1 MKQGSVLLFI
11 LYLSHH
17 AFAQPPERY
26 LIEECVKNNY
36 TERSCE
42 KVFCQPWQTCISGT
56 CQCKIPYQCPK
67 NGTSVCSIVRRSFP
81 TYCQLK
87 SYECRQ
93 KFSKFLNR
101 GSCNPGDR
109 FNLLFSHTN
118 VSSEGIVQAELSNLE
133 QSYIC
138 GKGLTINEANVI
150 CRHLGYVR
158 GANSKESVE
167 PDENQGSLECL
178 KATCRGMETRLAE
191 CGLRKMSLAAGK
203 LAKVTCSTGHRGCN
217 AKEFRCVNGKC
228 VLLTRT
234 CDGMNDCGDLSDE
247 LCCKACKRKHFHCN
261 SDVCIPSSYVCNNEL
276 DCLTGED
283 ELNCNKTGGT
293 QEVETAGRKRNNKE
307 ESNQVIESMDEE
319 RKRIKTLLPVISCG
333 IRNHT
338 VTRRKR
344 IIGGFSA
351 QPLEFP
357 WQVAIR
363 ADSEAINCGGAYI
376 GGCWVLT
383 AAHCVRRSRLH
394 IYRIWTGILDS
405 LTYNAGIDTYSL
417 KDMIIHENYNSKTYE
432 NDIALLEMKTKNQGT
447 PCSPP
452 NTMPV
457 CVPWSQYMFRDGQQ
471 CKVSGWG
478 LDEESTR
485 QYVLKWGYVN
495 LMDNCS
501 EIYKNRY
508 FKGMECAG
516 TDDGS
521 VDACKGDS
529 GGPLVC
535 FDPNNVGYLWGIVS
549 WGENCG
555 EKGHPGVYT
564 KVALYYDWIARHTGI
579 DLISKYNV

>member
-1 MKQGSVLLFI
+1 MRQGPVLLFI

-17 AFAQPPERY
+17 AFAQGPENF

-42 KVFCQPWQTCISGT
+42 KVFCEPWQTCIAGT

-67 NGTSVCSIVRRSFP
+67 NGTSVCSNVRRSFQ

-93 KFSKFLNR
+93 KFTKFMNR

-109 FNLLFSHTN
+109 FNILFSHIYT
-118 VSSEGIVQAELSNLE
+118 SSEGIVQVELSNSE
-133 QSYIC
+133 TSYIC

-150 CRHLGYVR
+150 CRHLGFAR
-158 GANSKESVE
+158 GADRTEAIE
-167 PDENQGSLECL
+167 PDENQVSLQCL
-178 KATCRGMETRLAE
+178 KPTCRGMETRLAE
-191 CGLRKMSLAAGK
+191 CGLRRMSLTTGK
-203 LAKVTCSTGHRGCN
+203 LAKVACSAEYRGCN
-217 AKEFRCVNGKC
+217 AREFRCVNGKC
-228 VLLTRT
+228 IDLTRT
-234 CDGMNDCGDLSDE
+234 CDGMNDCGDSSDE
-247 LCCKACKRKHFHCN
+247 LCCKACNKKAFHCN

-283 ELNCNKTGGT
+283 EHNCDKTGR
-293 QEVETAGRKRNNKE
+293 AK
-307 ESNQVIESMDEE
+307 EE

-333 IRNHT
+333 ISDHT
-338 VTRRKR
+338 VIRRKR
-344 IIGGFSA
+344 IIGGFTA

-363 ADSEAINCGGAYI
+363 SKGQTVDCGGTYI

-383 AAHCVRRSRLH
+383 AAHCVQRSHLQ
-394 IYRIWTGILDS
+394 IYRIWTGMLDS
-405 LTYNAGIDTYSL
+405 IKYITRIETYSL
-417 KDMIIHENYNSKTYE
+417 KNMIIHENYNSETYE
-432 NDIALLEMKTKNQGT
+432 NDIALLEMRTKNKGT

-452 NTMPV
+452 DTVPL
-457 CVPWSQYMFRDGQQ
+457 CIPWSQYMFRGGQQ

-478 LDEESTR
+478 LGEASKK
-485 QYVLKWGYVN
+485 QIVLKWGYVN

-535 FDPNNVGYLWGIVS
+535 FDSNNVGYLWGIV
-549 WGENCG
+549 GRRETCG
-555 EKGHPGVYT
+555 ERGQPGLYT
-564 KVALYYDWIARHTGI
+564 KVALYFEWIARHTGI
-579 DLISKYNV
+579 NLISKYNL

>member
-1 MKQGSVLLFI
+1 LKI
-11 LYLSHH
+11 LNN
-17 AFAQPPERY
+17 Y

-36 TERSCE
+36 TELSCE
-42 KVFCQPWQTCISGT
+42 KVFCQPWQTCITGT
-56 CQCKIPYQCPK
+56 CHCKIPYQCPK
-67 NGTSVCSIVRRSFP
+67 NGTSVCSNIKKSFQ

-93 KFSKFLNR
+93 RFSKFLSR
-101 GSCNPGDR
+101 GSCNPEGR
-109 FNLLFSHTN
+109 FNVFFNDTN
-118 VSSEGIVQAELSNLE
+118 AWSEGIIQVEINNSNK
-133 QSYIC
+133 SFIC
-138 GKGLTINEANVI
+138 GKGLTIHEANVI
-150 CRHLGYVR
+150 CRHLGFVR
-158 GANSKESVE
+158 GADSKDSIE
-167 PDENQGSLECL
+167 PDEDQGSLECL
-178 KATCRGMETRLAE
+178 KATCRGTETRLAE
-191 CGLRKMSLAAGK
+191 CGLRKMRLTTGK
-203 LAKVTCSTGHRGCN
+203 LAKVTCNNCN
-217 AKEFRCVNGKC
+217 DREFRCVNGKC
-228 VLLTRT
+228 IRLNKI

-283 ELNCNKTGGT
+283 ELNCKHCFL
-293 QEVETAGRKRNNKE
+293 KL
-307 ESNQVIESMDEE
+307 SMA
-319 RKRIKTLLPVISCG
+319 RKRIKTLLPVVSCG

-344 IIGGFSA
+344 IIGGFTA

-363 ADSEAINCGGAYI
+363 GEGHSVNCGGTYI

-383 AAHCVRRSRLH
+383 AAHCVRKSRLH
-394 IYRIWTGILDS
+394 IYRIWTGMLDS
-405 LTYNAGIDTYSL
+405 LKFNTRIETYSL
-417 KDMIIHENYNSKTYE
+417 ENMIIHENYNSKTYE
-432 NDIALLEMKTKNQGT
+432 NDIALLEMRTKNRGT

-452 NTMPV
+452 DTVPA
-457 CVPWSQYMFRDGQQ
+457 CIPWSQYMFRSGQQ

-478 LDEESTR
+478 FDEEFTR
-485 QYVLKWGYVN
+485 QYILKWGYVN
-495 LMDNCS
+495 LMDNCT

-555 EKGHPGVYT
+555 ERGHPGVYT
-564 KVALYYDWIARHTGI
+564 KVAHYFDWIARHTGI
-579 DLISKYNV
+579 SLISKYNV

>member
-1 MKQGSVLLFI
+1 LKI
-11 LYLSHH
+11 LNN
-17 AFAQPPERY
+17 Y

-36 TERSCE
+36 TELSCE
-42 KVFCQPWQTCISGT
+42 KVFCQPWQTCITGT
-56 CQCKIPYQCPK
+56 CHCKIPYQCPK
-67 NGTSVCSIVRRSFP
+67 NGTSVCSNIKKSFQ

-93 KFSKFLNR
+93 RFSKFLSR
-101 GSCNPGDR
+101 GSCNPEGR
-109 FNLLFSHTN
+109 FNVFFNDTN
-118 VSSEGIVQAELSNLE
+118 AWSEGIIQVEINNSNK
-133 QSYIC
+133 SFIC
-138 GKGLTINEANVI
+138 GKGLTIHEANVI
-150 CRHLGYVR
+150 CRHLGFVR
-158 GANSKESVE
+158 GADSKDSIE
-167 PDENQGSLECL
+167 PDEDQGSLECL
-178 KATCRGMETRLAE
+178 KATCRGTETRLAE
-191 CGLRKMSLAAGK
+191 CGLRKMRLTTGK
-203 LAKVTCSTGHRGCN
+203 LAKVTCNNCN
-217 AKEFRCVNGKC
+217 DREFRCVNGKC
-228 VLLTRT
+228 IRLNKI

-283 ELNCNKTGGT
+283 ELNCKHCFL
-293 QEVETAGRKRNNKE
+293 KL
-307 ESNQVIESMDEE
+307 SMSMDEE
-319 RKRIKTLLPVISCG
+319 RKRIKTLLPVVSCG

-344 IIGGFSA
+344 IIGGFTA

-363 ADSEAINCGGAYI
+363 GEGHSVNCGGTYI

-383 AAHCVRRSRLH
+383 AAHCVRKSRLH
-394 IYRIWTGILDS
+394 IYRIWTGMLDS
-405 LTYNAGIDTYSL
+405 LKFNTRIETYSL
-417 KDMIIHENYNSKTYE
+417 ENMIIHENYNSKTYE
-432 NDIALLEMKTKNQGT
+432 NDIALLEMRTKNRGT

-452 NTMPV
+452 DTVPA
-457 CVPWSQYMFRDGQQ
+457 CIPWSQYMFRSGQQ

-478 LDEESTR
+478 FDEEFTR
-485 QYVLKWGYVN
+485 QYILKWGYVN
-495 LMDNCS
+495 LMDNCT

-555 EKGHPGVYT
+555 ERGHPGVYT
-564 KVALYYDWIARHTGI
+564 KVAHYFDWIARHTGI
-579 DLISKYNV
+579 SLISKYNV

>member
-1 MKQGSVLLFI
+1 MKQGSLLLFI
-11 LYLSHH
+11 LYLSRHV
-17 AFAQPPERY
+17 FAQVQENY

-36 TERSCE
+36 TELSCE
-42 KVFCQPWQTCISGT
+42 KVFCQPWQTCITGT
-56 CQCKIPYQCPK
+56 CHCKIPYQCPK
-67 NGTSVCSIVRRSFP
+67 NGTSVCSNIKKSFQ

-93 KFSKFLNR
+93 RFSKFLSR
-101 GSCNPGDR
+101 GSCNPEGR
-109 FNLLFSHTN
+109 FNVFFNDTN
-118 VSSEGIVQAELSNLE
+118 AWSEGIIQVEINNSNK
-133 QSYIC
+133 SFIC
-138 GKGLTINEANVI
+138 GKGLTIHEANVI
-150 CRHLGYVR
+150 CRHLGFVR
-158 GANSKESVE
+158 GADSKDSIE
-167 PDENQGSLECL
+167 PDEDQGSLECL
-178 KATCRGMETRLAE
+178 KATCRGTETRLAE
-191 CGLRKMSLAAGK
+191 CGLRKMRLTTGK
-203 LAKVTCSTGHRGCN
+203 LAKVTCNSREHRDCN
-217 AKEFRCVNGKC
+217 DREFRCVNGKC
-228 VLLTRT
+228 IRLNKI

-283 ELNCNKTGGT
+283 ELNCNKTGKT
-293 QEVETAGRKRNNKE
+293 KAE

-319 RKRIKTLLPVISCG
+319 RKRIKTLLPVVSCG

-344 IIGGFSA
+344 IIGGFTA

-363 ADSEAINCGGAYI
+363 GEGHSVNCGGTYI

-383 AAHCVRRSRLH
+383 AAHCVRKSRLH
-394 IYRIWTGILDS
+394 IYRIWTGMLDS
-405 LTYNAGIDTYSL
+405 LKFNTRIETYSL
-417 KDMIIHENYNSKTYE
+417 ENMIIHENYNSKTYE
-432 NDIALLEMKTKNQGT
+432 NDIALLEMRTKNRGT

-452 NTMPV
+452 DTVPA
-457 CVPWSQYMFRDGQQ
+457 CIPWSQYMFRSGQQ

-478 LDEESTR
+478 FDEEFTR
-485 QYVLKWGYVN
+485 QYILKWGYVN
-495 LMDNCS
+495 LMDNCT

-555 EKGHPGVYT
+555 ERGHPGVYT
-564 KVALYYDWIARHTGI
+564 KVAHYFDWIARHTGI
-579 DLISKYNV
+579 SLISKYNV

>member
-1 MKQGSVLLFI
+1 MKQGSFLLFI

-17 AFAQPPERY
+17 VFAQPENY

-36 TERSCE
+36 TELSCE
-42 KVFCQPWQTCISGT
+42 KVFCQPWQTCIGGT
-56 CQCKIPYQCPK
+56 CHCKIPYQCPK
-67 NGTSVCSIVRRSFP
+67 NGTSVCSNVKRSFQ

-93 KFSKFLNR
+93 RFSKFLHR
-101 GSCNPGDR
+101 GSCNSEGR
-109 FNLLFSHTN
+109 FDVFFNDTN
-118 VSSEGIVQAELSNLE
+118 ASSEGFIQVEMNNLNK
-133 QSYIC
+133 SFIC
-138 GKGLTINEANVI
+138 GKGLTIHEANVI
-150 CRHLGYVR
+150 CRHLG
-158 GANSKESVE
+158 ANSKETIE
-167 PDENQGSLECL
+167 PEEDQGSSLECL
-178 KATCRGMETRLAE
+178 KATCRGIETRLAE
-191 CGLRKMSLAAGK
+191 CGLRKMSLTTGK
-203 LAKVTCSTGHRGCN
+203 LAKVTCSSTEHRGCN
-217 AKEFRCVNGKC
+217 TKEFRCVNGKC
-228 VLLTRT
+228 IRLSKT
-234 CDGMNDCGDLSDE
+234 CDGVNDCGDLSDE
-247 LCCKACKRKHFHCN
+247 LCCKACKRKHFRCN

-283 ELNCNKTGGT
+283 ELNCNKTGQT
-293 QEVETAGRKRNNKE
+293 KE
-307 ESNQVIESMDEE
+307 EEFNQVIESMDEE
-319 RKRIKTLLPVISCG
+319 RKRIKTLLPVVSCG

-351 QPLEFP
+351 QLFEFP
-357 WQVAIR
+357 WQVAIKR
-363 ADSEAINCGGAYI
+363 EGEAMSCGGAYI

-383 AAHCVRRSRLH
+383 AAHCVRKSRLH

-405 LTYNAGIDTYSL
+405 LTFDSRVETYHL

-432 NDIALLEMKTKNQGT
+432 NDIALLKMKTKNEGT

-452 NTMPV
+452 DTVPI
-457 CVPWSQYMFRDGQQ
+457 CLPWSQYMFRGGEQ

-478 LDEESTR
+478 FDEESKR
-485 QYVLKWGYVN
+485 QYILKWGYVN
-495 LMDNCS
+495 LIDNCS

-555 EKGHPGVYT
+555 ERGHPGVYT
-564 KVALYYDWIARHTGI
+564 KVAYYFEWIAQHTGI
-579 DLISKYNV
+579 SLISKYNV

>member
-17 AFAQPPERY
+17 VFAQPPENY

-36 TERSCE
+36 TERSCV
-42 KVFCQPWQTCISGT
+42 KVFCQPWQTCILGT

-109 FNLLFSHTN
+109 FNILFSHTN
-118 VSSEGIVQAELSNLE
+118 VSSEGIVQVELSNSE

-158 GANSKESVE
+158 GADSKESIE
-167 PDENQGSLECL
+167 PDENQDSLECL
-178 KATCRGMETRLAE
+178 KATCRGIETRLAE
-191 CGLRKMSLAAGK
+191 CSLRKMSLATGK
-203 LAKVTCSTGHRGCN
+203 LAKVICNTGHRG
-217 AKEFRCVNGKC
+217 
-228 VLLTRT
+228 
-234 CDGMNDCGDLSDE
+234 
-247 LCCKACKRKHFHCN
+247 
-261 SDVCIPSSYVCNNEL
+261 
-276 DCLTGED
+276 
-283 ELNCNKTGGT
+283 NKTGGT
-293 QEVETAGRKRNNKE
+293 QEEGRKRNNKE

-319 RKRIKTLLPVISCG
+319 RKRIKTLLPVLSCG

-351 QPLEFP
+351 QPFEFP

-363 ADSEAINCGGAYI
+363 GDGQAINCGGTYI

-394 IYRIWTGILDS
+394 VYRIWTGILNS
-405 LTYNAGIDTYSL
+405 LKFNEGIDTYSL

-432 NDIALLEMKTKNQGT
+432 NDIALLEMKTKNWGT

-452 NTMPV
+452 NTIPI
-457 CVPWSQYMFRDGQQ
+457 CIPWSQYMFRNGQQ

-485 QYVLKWGYVN
+485 QYVLKWGYVS

-555 EKGHPGVYT
+555 ERGHPGVYT